1 MNLPQDDPAAQA
13 AHCAALL
20 RKSVSSLSR
29 RLRPPAMPEGLSLAK
44 LSALGQLYRGGPI
57 SATELAR
64 REGVKI
70 QSLTR
75 LLAELEAAG
84 WLVRKAHASDGRRSL
99 LCLTRQGV
107 KRLAEATLPGEA
119 ALARTIAAKLSASER
134 ALLLRACGLMDA
146 LEQSLS
152 QGGAQE
158 QPS

>member
-1 MNLPQDDPAAQA
+1 M
-13 AHCAALL
+13 
-20 RKSVSSLSR
+20 
-29 RLRPPAMPEGLSLAK
+29 
-44 LSALGQLYRGGPI
+44 
-57 SATELAR
+57 
-64 REGVKI
+64 
-70 QSLTR
+70 
-75 LLAELEAAG
+75 
-84 WLVRKAHASDGRRSL
+84 RKAHASDGRRSL